1 MQPFARKIRVNITLQ
16 RLFVAYSLPERPEE
30 EVIEIEYPISSSRF
44 GLGSEPGS
52 YRTPLGRFEVS
63 EKYGEEAP
71 LGAVFKGRVFT
82 GEIAPFSDAGGEE
95 DLVTTRILW
104 LHGLEP
110 HNANTKERYVYIH
123 GTNHEESIGVP
134 SSHGCIRM
142 RNADIAALYPLIPE
156 GTAVLI
162 EV

>member
-1 MQPFARKIRVNITLQ
+1 MQPFQRKIRVNVGQQ
-16 RLFVAYSLPERPEE
+16 RLFVLLPSSENPQGEVVERDFT
-30 EVIEIEYPISSSRF
+30 ISTSRF

-63 EKYGEEAP
+63 EKFGDDAP

-82 GEIAPFSDAGGEE
+82 GEVAPFFDPEGEE

-110 HNANTKERYVYIH
+110 GNANTKERYVYIH
-123 GTNHEESIGVP
+123 GTNHEESIGLP
-134 SSHGCIRM
+134 ASHGCIRM
-142 RNADIAALYPLIPE
+142 KNAEIAELYPLIPV
-156 GTAVLI
+156 GTVVEI
-162 EV
+162 VE